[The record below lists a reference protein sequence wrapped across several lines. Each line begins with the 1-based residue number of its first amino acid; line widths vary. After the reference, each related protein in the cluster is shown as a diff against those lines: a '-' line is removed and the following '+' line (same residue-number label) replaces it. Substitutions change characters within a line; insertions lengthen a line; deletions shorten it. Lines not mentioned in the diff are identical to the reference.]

1 MNKIPAIAWVC
12 LTVVAVAILGAFV
25 YLNASGVDPTE
36 FYRFL
41 NVILNLASLVLGGGG
56 VVLAGQAR
64 EKATQAADQTNGQ
77 LDARIS
83 NAVSRAL
90 TVQRA
95 TDVRPGGV
103 FHDGDQP

>member
-1 MNKIPAIAWVC
+1 LNKIPTIAWVC

-25 YLNASGVDPTE
+25 YLNASGVDPAE

-77 LDARIS
+77 LDSRI
-83 NAVSRAL
+83 AAGVATALRA
-90 TVQRA
+90 QRA
-95 TDVRPGGV
+95 TDVKPGGV